1 MFIQEEVRVIKN
13 IPSKMRPKQP
23 RAENK
28 EEKKLPRIENNDMSV
43 KDSERI
49 SARPDDFVHYKH
61 MNHNCYMP

>member
-23 RAENK
+23 RAENR

-43 KDSERI
+43 KASERI
-49 SARPDDFVHYKH
+49 SAQPNDFVHY
-61 MNHNCYMP
+61 